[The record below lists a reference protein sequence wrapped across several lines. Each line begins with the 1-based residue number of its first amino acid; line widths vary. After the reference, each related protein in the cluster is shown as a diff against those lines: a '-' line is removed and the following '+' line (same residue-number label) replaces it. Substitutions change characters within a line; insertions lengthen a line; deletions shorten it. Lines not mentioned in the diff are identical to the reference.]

1 MLAGKSVSQFT
12 YFVSSATLNR
22 NNSQQISS
30 RLYHQSRDI
39 LDFVDEGVSAPVA
52 LCGGSAGP
60 RSSADD
66 ATQPGRRGRRGG
78 GGGGVRATDDATSL
92 GRLAVVVVVVV
103 VAAAAVPPAPSTDQ
117 HSEQTADHHQ
127 RRQRTAGPHYRQTD
141 IYN

>member
-78 GGGGVRATDDATSL
+78 GGGVRATDDATSL

-127 RRQRTAGPHYRQTD
+127 RRQRTAGPNYRQTD